1 MLRSP
6 AFQVGCALIAFVLAG
21 TSPLARAQEPAR
33 DGVFRF
39 GPFEREIGRL
49 PDGASALDRAQ
60 NGLTNPI
67 AATIAKTGDI
77 WVLDRFRGRLHV
89 FNRAGETQP
98 APQHSLVDG
107 LPVHAAA
114 DFALSPSEDRIALV
128 DSSFDR
134 VIIISAEPGERSRG
148 ATVIGSRGTKPGE
161 FCQPSGVAWLDEST
175 LIIADRGND
184 RVQIIGVDGE
194 VKRIITGTDAE
205 PLQRPGAV
213 AVDHDTGRFAVV
225 EPEANRV
232 RVFNADG
239 EQAASWGDW
248 GPFPGLFDEPIDA
261 QWHEGRLLIVDRRNH
276 RVQSFKPDGSDPQP
290 WGQHELVPHEG
301 GGKLHYPDALAI
313 APDGSF
319 AVIVEAIEDR
329 VQVFKRFDPETD
341 EEAFQVPFDKTT
353 LTHLGEFVDTDGN
366 LMVAVEPENHFVFIF
381 DLEQR
386 VPIILN
392 RFGERGERFGLI
404 VRPTGI
410 DLDFE
415 NRSIMLVD
423 PVTRRISEYRF
434 EYDPNEPIRYHP
446 DMTTFARSIDLAYLE
461 KEVLGHRLTWPI
473 DPGAMQRDGEGRVYL
488 ADKRNRCV
496 LRFAADFST
505 GEVLIPGGWE
515 RGEIIIEPT
524 DIAVSDDGETIVVV
538 DGVMSRVQ
546 MFDGRGELS
555 DWPKVAL
562 RPIVGRPTH
571 VALSDD
577 RIYVTNAAADEIIAL
592 DRAGGSEITRWGG
605 RGADMGELWKPTD
618 LVVDSQGRIV
628 VIDHGNH
635 RAQIFAPDGEWL
647 ITFGAGRAY
656 TRETRPRPRN
666 NED

>member
-1 MLRSP
+1 MLRSL
-6 AFQVGCALIAFVLAG
+6 AAQVGCAVIALVIAG
-21 TSPLARAQEPAR
+21 PVSVASAQEAAV
-33 DGVFRF
+33 DEAFHF
-39 GPFEREIGRL
+39 GPFQREIGRL
-49 PDGASALDRAQ
+49 PDGATAVDRAQ
-60 NGLTNPI
+60 HGLTSPV
-67 AATIAKTGDI
+67 AATITKNGDI

-89 FNRAGETQP
+89 FSQTGEKGA
-98 APQHSLVDG
+98 APLLSLVQDR
-107 LPVHAAA
+107 PVFAAA
-114 DFALSPSEDRIALV
+114 DFALSPSEDRLALV
-128 DSSFDR
+128 DASSDR
-134 VIIISAEPGERSRG
+134 VIVLDAQPGEQSRN
-148 ATVIGSRGTKPGE
+148 AQVIGERGTKPGE
-161 FCQPSGVAWLDEST
+161 FCQPSGVAWLDEAT
-175 LIIADRGND
+175 IIVADRGND
-184 RVQIIGVDGE
+184 RVQIISLDGE
-194 VKRIITGTDAE
+194 VKHIIAGTENE
-205 PLQRPGAV
+205 PLLRPGTV
-213 AVDHDTGRFAVV
+213 AVDHESQRLAVV

-232 RVFNADG
+232 RVFTADG
-239 EQAASWGDW
+239 EQTASWGDW

-261 QWHEGRLLIVDRRNH
+261 QWHDGRLFVVDRRNH
-276 RVQSFKPDGSDPQP
+276 RVQSFMPDGSDPRS

-366 LMVAVEPENHFVFIF
+366 LLVAVEPENHFVFIF
-381 DLEQR
+381 DLEQN

-392 RFGERGERFGLI
+392 KFGERGERFGLI

-423 PVTRRISEYRF
+423 PVTRRISEFRF

-461 KEVLGHRLTWPI
+461 QEVLDNRLAWPI
-473 DPGAMQRDGEGRVYL
+473 DPGALQRDGAGRLYL

-496 LRFAADFST
+496 LRFAADFSA
-505 GEVLIPGGWE
+505 GDVLISGGWD
-515 RGEIIIEPT
+515 RGEIVEPT
-524 DIAVSDDGETIVVV
+524 DIAVSEDGETIVVV
-538 DGVMSRVQ
+538 DGITSRIQ
-546 MFDGRGELS
+546 MFDANGGVN
-555 DWPKVAL
+555 DWPKVAID
-562 RPIVGRPTH
+562 PSMGRPTH
-571 VALSDD
+571 VALGED
-577 RIYVTNAAADEIIAL
+577 RIYVTSAAEDQIIAL
-592 DRAGGSEITRWGG
+592 DRAGGGEITRWGG

-666 NED
+666 DED